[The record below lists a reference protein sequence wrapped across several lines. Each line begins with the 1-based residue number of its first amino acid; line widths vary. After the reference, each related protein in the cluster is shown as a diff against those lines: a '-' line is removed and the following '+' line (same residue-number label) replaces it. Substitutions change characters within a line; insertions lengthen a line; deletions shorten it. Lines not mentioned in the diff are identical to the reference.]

1 MVGVSAVDSTPS
13 DTRNAEELL
22 KKAARYV
29 QEDKPLAIGSD
40 VELAGRVGVDLQNA
54 FNGRV
59 VYCEGDFLFYN
70 GKRWEAIQAAV
81 LRRFVQKYDGVKYG
95 ARNSVV
101 RLGTGK
107 INSVLTE
114 LSSMLAAPDWFKSVR
129 VGVNCQNGFVVFDE
143 DGTPTLEPHSADHRQ
158 RHVLGAEYGATKR
171 TYAGSLFEKLLSGCF
186 FDDPEAEQKIKVL
199 SEVAGAT
206 VLGYG
211 PKLIDPKAVVLLGP
225 TAENGKSRILGVL
238 RGLLPE
244 TAVSTIPPTTFAD
257 ERYLVRLVGKQL
269 NTSDELGSAGAI
281 GADIF
286 KRCITGDPVSA
297 RDVYASAIEFCPTA
311 QHVFACNRLPAFQ
324 GGMDRGVLRRLV
336 VVLFNRTIPYGER
349 IDGISE
355 MILRDELDL
364 VLGFAIKGAA
374 RLLKRRSFSDV
385 PSSRVALSEWS
396 QSSDVVLAWLSERT
410 VRGEALMMKTAEAYF
425 DFKWWA
431 SAGGYRLPAI
441 NTFSTRLRET
451 GLEYKHSGGFKGFV
465 GLRVKRM
472 LED

>member
-1 MVGVSAVDSTPS
+1 
-13 DTRNAEELL
+13 
-22 KKAARYV
+22 
-29 QEDKPLAIGSD
+29 
-40 VELAGRVGVDLQNA
+40 
-54 FNGRV
+54 
-59 VYCEGDFLFYN
+59 
-70 GKRWEAIQAAV
+70 
-81 LRRFVQKYDGVKYG
+81 
-95 ARNSVV
+95 
-101 RLGTGK
+101 
-107 INSVLTE
+107 
-114 LSSMLAAPDWFKSVR
+114 
-129 VGVNCQNGFVVFDE
+129 
-143 DGTPTLEPHSADHRQ
+143 
-158 RHVLGAEYGATKR
+158 
-171 TYAGSLFEKLLSGCF
+171 
-186 FDDPEAEQKIKVL
+186 
-199 SEVAGAT
+199 
-206 VLGYG
+206 
-211 PKLIDPKAVVLLGP
+211 
-225 TAENGKSRILGVL
+225 
-238 RGLLPE
+238 
-244 TAVSTIPPTTFAD
+244 
-257 ERYLVRLVGKQL
+257 
-269 NTSDELGSAGAI
+269 
-281 GADIF
+281 
-286 KRCITGDPVSA
+286 
-297 RDVYASAIEFCPTA
+297 
-311 QHVFACNRLPAFQ
+311 
-324 GGMDRGVLRRLV
+324 LV